1 MSNKSI
7 SKSELV
13 PFTFKNGK
21 VRIKTNN
28 PKLDKDGRPVL
39 TNGQLTY
46 LWENKRDADNK
57 PIYDSRVIFVTFVPE
72 DGKVIPPAL
81 SKKHM
86 SALISHAKNSGMT
99 LLYEEGS
106 SYTLSREFEPQTE
119 TDDDDNT
126 ITTIT
131 AKYMPRFK
139 SAVSPMGS
147 W

>member
-1 MSNKSI
+1 MSNTSI

-13 PFTFKNGK
+13 PFAFKNGK
-21 VRIKTNN
+21 VRIKTNE

-39 TNGQLTY
+39 TNGSLTY
-46 LWENKRDADNK
+46 LWKNKRTDDNK

-86 SALISHAKNSGMT
+86 SKLISHAKKSGMDFI
-99 LLYEEGS
+99 YEEGS
-106 SYTLSREFEPQTE
+106 YTLQREFEPQIE
-119 TDDDDNT
+119 TDSDDNS

-131 AKYMPRFK
+131 AKYMPVFK
-139 SAVSPMGS
+139 SQCTPMGS